1 MEVSRYVSNGNHFN
15 SEKYLL
21 IGSKKLVNKSNLL
34 QLLTFTN
41 YLIVYPYDVIG
52 QRYVYKDTNVGQPI
66 KWDDFISYFKE
77 ESFISTYH
85 RKFDYWCDILHL
97 SFFKSINDHDSK
109 DEILDLLKSWQFLLQ
124 KALKKEVEEEDQ
136 VFDRIETEEVFEN
149 SFLDKL
155 NDALIESRT
164 SMQMFEAK
172 IMILSE
178 EVEKLENDNIKL
190 KQEQN

>member
-52 QRYVYKDTNVGQPI
+52 QRYVYKDTNIGQPI
-66 KWDDFISYFKE
+66 NWDDFINYFKD

-85 RKFDYWCDILHL
+85 RKFDYWCDVLHL

-109 DEILDLLKSWQFLLQ
+109 DKILDLLKSWHFLLQ
-124 KALKKEVEEEDQ
+124 KALKKEKEDEN
-136 VFDRIETEEVFEN
+136 FDGIETQEIFEN
-149 SFLDKL
+149 GFLDKL

-164 SMQMFEAK
+164 SMQIFEAK
-172 IMILSE
+172 IMILSK
-178 EVEKLENDNIKL
+178 EVEELENSNIKL
-190 KQEQN
+190 KQEHN

>member
-34 QLLTFTN
+34 HLLTFTN
-41 YLIVYPYDVIG
+41 YLIVYPHDVIG
-52 QRYVYKDTNVGQPI
+52 QRYVYKDTNIGQPI
-66 KWDDFISYFKE
+66 NWDDFIAYFKE

-85 RKFDYWCDILHL
+85 RKFDYWCDVLHL

-109 DEILDLLKSWQFLLQ
+109 DEILDLLKSWHYLLQ
-124 KALKKEVEEEDQ
+124 KALKKEENRHI
-136 VFDRIETEEVFEN
+136 DRIETEEIFEET
-149 SFLDKL
+149 FLDKL

-164 SMQMFEAK
+164 SLQMFEAK

-178 EVEKLENDNIKL
+178 EVEELENSNIKI